1 MAQTVYR
8 SKVAVTMANRSAAYE
23 AAASLMVHL
32 DRLGLNLISLVRD
45 ANNFIVVTLN
55 APLPAGQVDHLG
67 LEGPV

>member
-8 SKVAVTMANRSAAYE
+8 SKVAVTMANRSAAYDKV
-23 AAASLMVHL
+23 ALLMEHL
-32 DRLGLNLISLVRD
+32 DVLGLNLVSLTRD

-55 APLPAGQVDHLG
+55 APLPAEQVDHLG